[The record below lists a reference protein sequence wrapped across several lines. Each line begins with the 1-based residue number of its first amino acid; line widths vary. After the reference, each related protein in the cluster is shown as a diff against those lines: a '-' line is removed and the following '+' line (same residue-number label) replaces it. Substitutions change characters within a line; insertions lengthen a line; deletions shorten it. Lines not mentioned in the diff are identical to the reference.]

1 MKVVQELVAYFDR
14 RGQLSKKEVRQL
26 LDKGY
31 LASDAPPH
39 MLELSG
45 TVGATYYFRVRGE
58 TEGPLWGTD
67 IYTGDSSLSV
77 AAVHAGLVKPGES
90 AILKVTTMAA
100 AARIQ
105 GLGAARRH
113 QPRFRPLRQRLQAHR
128 DLAARRQTRDLA
140 LGETLSA
147 PAQID

>member
-31 LASDAPPH
+31 LAADAPPH
-39 MLELSG
+39 MLELG
-45 TVGATYYFRVRGE
+45 TSVGASYYFRVRGE

-67 IYTGDSSLSV
+67 IYTGDSSLAV

-90 AILKVTTMAA
+90 AVVKVSVVA
-100 AARIQ
+100 
-105 GLGAARRH
+105 
-113 QPRFRPLRQRLQAHR
+113 PLAQYPGCVRNGVTSHDFGRY
-128 DLAARRQTRDLA
+128 
-140 LGETLSA
+140 GSA
-147 PAQID
+147 YRVSAV